1 MDVSEMTRDLA
12 MALKSGLLTALGL
25 LALSASTQAADN
37 VDVPGSLDTSRYHVE
52 YVKLGAENLDGLL
65 YEPKG
70 PGSHSHIALVSV
82 FPRAGFGPGAPEE
95 LASRGYSVLKI
106 QPYVEHDSPY
116 DGVAEASAGIAYMRT
131 LPGIDRV
138 LIMGHSGG
146 AHLAAFYTNV
156 ALNGPKACQRPALLY
171 PCDIKKV
178 SNLARPDGAV
188 LLDPGVGPINTAL
201 SIDPAY
207 IGDKRER
214 TDLDMFAPANGYD
227 PKAGT
232 AIYSPEFLKRYYATQ
247 SARNMAIVNRS
258 IERLKVVQQGKGNF
272 SKDEP
277 LAIPGMFNDV
287 NGPSPSKTEVS
298 LLSHTKLPHLVL
310 KTDGSMAQEV
320 VRSIR
325 PPVDPEAQEL
335 VGSLCCYS
343 LNYSLRA
350 YLANDAIRTTKDF
363 AVKDD
368 DVVGIDW
375 NSSVDSPIVNAQG
388 ITVPTLVLVNTC
400 YRLVVTGEILFDHI
414 AAKDK
419 TYVAVEGAL
428 HGFTP
433 CRPEFGDTK
442 KRAFDFVDNWLGKSG
457 RF

>member
-1 MDVSEMTRDLA
+1 MNFKSRLLA
-12 MALKSGLLTALGL
+12 ALGL
-25 LALSASTQAADN
+25 LIWSASTQAAHSA
-37 VDVPGSLDTSRYHVE
+37 DVPGSLDTARYHVE

-65 YEPKG
+65 YEPKTTG
-70 PGSHSHIALVSV
+70 PNSHIALVSV

-95 LASRGYSVLKI
+95 LASRGYRVLKI

-116 DGVAEASAGIAYMRT
+116 DGVAEASAGISYMRT

-171 PCDIKKV
+171 PCDVKKV
-178 SNLARPDGAV
+178 SHLARPDGAV

-207 IGDKRER
+207 VGDKRTR
-214 TDLDMFAPANGYD
+214 TDLDMFSPANGYD

-232 AIYSPEFLKRYYATQ
+232 AVYSPEFLKRYYATQ
-247 SARNMAIVNRS
+247 SARNMEIVTKS
-258 IERLKVVQQGKGNF
+258 IARLKQVQHGEGNF
-272 SKDEP
+272 SEDEP
-277 LAIPGMFNDV
+277 LSIPGMFNDV
-287 NGPSPSKTEVS
+287 NGPSPSKTQVS
-298 LLSHTKLPHLVL
+298 LLSHTKRAHLVL
-310 KTDGSMAQEV
+310 KPDGTNAEEV
-320 VRSIR
+320 VHSIR

-350 YLANDAIRTTKDF
+350 YLANDAIRTTRDF

-375 NSSVDSPIVNAQG
+375 SSSVDSPIINAEG

-400 YRLVVTGEILFDHI
+400 YRLVVTGEILFNHI

-433 CRPEFGDTK
+433 CRPEYGDTK
-442 KRAFDFVDNWLGKSG
+442 KRGFDFVDNWLSKPG

>member
-1 MDVSEMTRDLA
+1 MD
-12 MALKSGLLTALGL
+12 LKSALLTVLGL
-25 LALSASTQAADN
+25 LACSVSTQAADSA
-37 VDVPGSLDTSRYHVE
+37 DVPGSLDTASYHVE

-65 YEPKG
+65 YEPKTTG
-70 PGSHSHIALVSV
+70 PHSHIALVSV

-116 DGVAEASAGIAYMRT
+116 DGIAEASAGIAYMRT

-156 ALNGPKACQRPALLY
+156 ALNGPAACQRPALVY

-178 SNLARPDGAV
+178 SHLAKPDGAV

-201 SIDPAY
+201 SVDPAY
-207 IGDKRER
+207 VGDKRTR
-214 TDLDMFAPANGYD
+214 TDLNMFSPANGYD

-232 AIYSPEFLKRYYATQ
+232 AVYSPEFLKRYYDAQ
-247 SARNMAIVNRS
+247 SARNMVIVDKARA
-258 IERLKVVQQGKGNF
+258 RLKQVEQGKGGF

-287 NGPSPSKTEVS
+287 NGPSPSKTQVS
-298 LLSHTKLPHLVL
+298 LLSHTKQAHLVL
-310 KTDGSMAQEV
+310 KPDGTIATEV
-320 VRSIR
+320 VHSVR
-325 PPVDPEAQEL
+325 PPVDPEAAAL

-363 AVKDD
+363 AVTDD

-375 NSSVDSPIVNAQG
+375 NSSVDSPIVNAEG
-388 ITVPTLVLVNTC
+388 ITVPTIVLVNTC

-419 TYVAVEGAL
+419 TYVASEGAL

-433 CRPEFGDTK
+433 CRPEYGDTK
-442 KRAFDFVDNWLGKSG
+442 KRAFDFVDNWLAKPG

>member
-1 MDVSEMTRDLA
+1 MCCKSATLA
-12 MALKSGLLTALGL
+12 ALGL
-25 LALSASTQAADN
+25 LVCSASTQAADKA
-37 VDVPGSLDTSRYHVE
+37 DLPGTLDTARYHVE

-65 YEPKG
+65 YEPKTKG
-70 PGSHSHIALVSV
+70 ANSHIALVSV

-95 LASRGYSVLKI
+95 LAARGYSVLKI

-171 PCDIKKV
+171 PCDVKKV
-178 SNLARPDGAV
+178 SQLSKPDGAV

-201 SIDPAY
+201 SVDPAY
-207 IGDKRER
+207 VDDKRAR
-214 TDLDMFAPANGYD
+214 TDLNMFSPANGYD

-232 AIYSPEFLKRYYATQ
+232 AAYSPEFLKRYYAAQ
-247 SARNMAIVNRS
+247 SARNMVIVNKARA
-258 IERLKVVQQGKGNF
+258 RLKQVEQGKGDF
-272 SKDEP
+272 SWDEP

-287 NGPSPSKTEVS
+287 NGPSPSKTQVS
-298 LLSHTKLPHLVL
+298 LLSHTKLAHLVL
-310 KTDGSMAQEV
+310 KPDGTIVTEV
-320 VRSIR
+320 VHSVR
-325 PPVDPEAQEL
+325 PPVDPEAAAL

-363 AVKDD
+363 AVTDD
-368 DVVGIDW
+368 DVMGIDW
-375 NSSVDSPIVNAQG
+375 KSSVDSPIVNAEG
-388 ITVPTLVLVNTC
+388 ITVPTIVLVNTC

-419 TYVAVEGAL
+419 TYVASEGAL

-433 CRPEFGDTK
+433 CRPEYGDTK
-442 KRAFDFVDNWLGKSG
+442 KRAFDFVDNWLAKPG